1 MGLVLYRIFLF
12 LYACG
17 VEIASVFNQKAKL
30 WYQGRQKIFKRLNKA
45 FKGNEA
51 PVIWFHC
58 ASLGEFEQGR
68 PLLESLRKRHPD
80 HKILLSFFSP
90 SGYEIHKNYAGAD
103 WIFYLPLD
111 SHYHARRWLS
121 ITKPRLVVF
130 VKYEFWYFYLK
141 AVHDKNIPLI
151 LVSALFRKE
160 QPFFKW
166 YGPLLHTKMLR
177 FYSHIFVQDDN
188 SVRLLKAIH
197 LTNVTQTG
205 DTRVDRV
212 LSIRDH
218 WTPVEA
224 IDRFCADYP
233 VIVAG
238 STWPEDD
245 NELRHYANSH
255 PELRFII
262 APHEIGPDRL
272 EGCLE
277 LYPGSMLYSTYM
289 QAPKPDVHI
298 LIIDNIGRLKRLYR
312 YATICFVGGGFGK
325 NGIHNTLEAAVY
337 GKPVIF
343 GPVYEHF
350 KETVEMEKAGAAFP
364 VDNVL
369 ELEEILN
376 ELLADQQQYQKAS
389 QAAAAFMEQ
398 SAGATEKILSY
409 IDKNLIPI
417 SYE

>member
-1 MGLVLYRIFLF
+1 MGLILYRIFLF

-17 VEIASVFNQKAKL
+17 VEIASVFNHKARL
-30 WYQGRQKIFKRLNKA
+30 WYQGRKKIFKKLNKA

-68 PLLESLRKRHPD
+68 PLLEALKEHHPD

-103 WIFYLPLD
+103 WVFYLPLD

-121 ITKPRLVVF
+121 ITKPKLVIF

-141 AVHDKNIPLI
+141 AIHDRKIPLI
-151 LVSALFRKE
+151 LVSALFRKD

-166 YGPLLHTKMLR
+166 YGSLLHRKMLH
-177 FYSHIFVQDDN
+177 FYSHFFVQDEN
-188 SVRLLKAIH
+188 SVHLLKSIRIQ
-197 LTNVTQTG
+197 NVTRTG

-212 LSIRDH
+212 LSVRDR
-218 WTPVEA
+218 WVPIEGA
-224 IDRFCADYP
+224 DAFCATYP

-255 PELRFII
+255 PEIRFII
-262 APHEIGPDRL
+262 APHEIDQDRL
-272 EGCLE
+272 DDCLE
-277 LYPGSMLYSTYM
+277 LYPGSILYSTYI
-289 QAPKPDVHI
+289 QVPRTDAHI
-298 LIIDNIGRLKRLYR
+298 LIIDNIGKLKRLYH

-325 NGIHNTLEAAVY
+325 SGIHNTLEAAVY
-337 GKPVIF
+337 GKPVVF
-343 GPVYEHF
+343 GPIYEHF
-350 KETVEMEKAGAAFP
+350 KETVEMEQAGAAFP

-369 ELEEILN
+369 ELEATFN
-376 ELLADQQQYQKAS
+376 ELLEDHQQYQKAC
-389 QAAAAFMEQ
+389 QAASDFMEQ
-398 SAGATEKILSY
+398 SAGATVKILSY
-409 IDKNLIPI
+409 IDKNLI
-417 SYE
+417 S